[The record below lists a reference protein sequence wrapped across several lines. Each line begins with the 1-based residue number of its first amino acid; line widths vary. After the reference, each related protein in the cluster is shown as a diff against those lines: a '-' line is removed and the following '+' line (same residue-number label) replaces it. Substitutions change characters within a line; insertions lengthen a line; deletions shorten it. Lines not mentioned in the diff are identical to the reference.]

1 MQAAVEGEEMEVE
14 DLVCGG
20 RVSRGRGDG
29 CGSRGGVNKSFT
41 ILSYYILYTFIY
53 QKKVSV
59 RLD

>member
-1 MQAAVEGEEMEVE
+1 MQATVEGEEMEVE

-20 RVSRGRGDG
+20 GVSRGRGDG

-41 ILSYYILYTFIY
+41 ILSYYIYNFIY